1 MTSALA
7 RYSAILSA
15 LLALLG
21 TAVWLAH
28 GAPDIPVRGLAWH
41 TVSTDFLVDL
51 WQLAPWA
58 SRLALI
64 LISPSVL
71 LGGLLCLFLLL
82 RGSHK
87 AYVRELGV
95 GLGWWV
101 LVIFNMAILPAVP
114 GAVAWPIPL
123 PILVAA
129 DVVMLVM
136 SLGCTYAFMRFWASF
151 PRPVS
156 ADDVTTFLVASLRSD
171 LASMSSWRQR
181 WNKLLSP
188 KHDPNWAEYRARKFA
203 AVNRAIL
210 TSYLSPGPLVKLAA
224 LTVAAVSGLLWR
236 AEAYMPDS
244 DLGIGLSMVPFVV
257 LTTMFIMPWS
267 TLANILRMRRA
278 TGDEEERRK
287 IEWVRASFWIA
298 IVLFFSFTALSN
310 APLLYQGIFGGDALS
325 PESVFALMDLQ
336 FLAPLLAPLL
346 ILIALMVSIFY
357 RGDVDP
363 KLALRGVTLWTVLG
377 VLLTLIFA
385 FVERSVAVKLSAMLG
400 LAPQT
405 GYVTAGAVV
414 AATFQPVRK
423 IAEKQVNR
431 FVERVLQTAALS
443 DTKPVAAKR
452 KPRKKPVRL
461 RRRSAT

>member
-21 TAVWLAH
+21 TAVWFVH
-28 GAPDIPVRGLAWH
+28 GAPDLPKLTPVWH
-41 TVSTDFLVDL
+41 TTATDFLVDL

-71 LGGLLCLFLLL
+71 LGGSLCLFLLL
-82 RGSHK
+82 RGSNRT
-87 AYVRELGV
+87 YIRELGV

-101 LVIFNMAILPAVP
+101 LVVFYMAILPAIP
-114 GAVAWPIPL
+114 GAVSWPIPL
-123 PILVAA
+123 PILVAG
-129 DVVMLVM
+129 DVGMMFM
-136 SLGCTYAFMRFWASF
+136 SLACTHAFMRFWANF
-151 PRPVS
+151 PRPIS
-156 ADDVTTFLVASLRSD
+156 AEDVTAFLVKSLRRD
-171 LASMSSWRQR
+171 IASMSSWRQR

-188 KHDPNWAEYRARKFA
+188 KRDLNWVEYRARKFA
-203 AVNRAIL
+203 TVNHAIL
-210 TSYLSPGPLVKLAA
+210 ACYLSPGRLAI
-224 LTVAAVSGLLWR
+224 AAAITIAAIAGALWR
-236 AEAYMPDS
+236 ADAYMPNS
-244 DLGIGLSMVPFVV
+244 DVGHALSMLPFTV
-257 LTTMFIMPWS
+257 LTFIFIMPWAN
-267 TLANILRMRRA
+267 LANIFRMRRA
-278 TGDEEERRK
+278 TGDAEERRK
-287 IEWVRASFWIA
+287 IEWVRVSFWIA
-298 IVLFFSFTALSN
+298 IVLFFAFAALSN

-325 PESVFALMDLQ
+325 PGVAFSMMDLQ

-346 ILIALMVSIFY
+346 ILFALIVSIFY

-385 FVERSVAVKLSAMLG
+385 LVERSVAVKLSAVLG

-423 IAEKQVNR
+423 IAERQVNR
-431 FVERVLQTAALS
+431 FVERVLPGSESQAEQKKSA
-443 DTKPVAAKR
+443 R
-452 KPRKKPVRL
+452 QPRKNSARL
-461 RRRSAT
+461 RRRSAS